1 MYTRVHKFYILAFYA
16 NKFLKIISCIII
28 AFKKK
33 RIISKEILH
42 EDFYN
47 FSPIRKTD
55 YTINP

>member
-1 MYTRVHKFYILAFYA
+1 MENLKFLEGRGSLAFFGVLHYY
-16 NKFLKIISCIII
+16 IE
-28 AFKKK
+28 KKQ
-33 RIISKEILH
+33 IISKEILH